1 MFLANLCGFCSDLK
15 NFLAVAIFFGYTV
28 HILVLHVL
36 AGEAKNLEEVMKVG
50 ILGAGG
56 IAVKMAN
63 TVSQMDGIENYAVA
77 SRSLEKAR
85 DFADKY
91 GVAKA
96 YGSYEEMLADPD
108 VDLVYVATP
117 HSHHCE
123 WTIKSL
129 EAGHHVLCEKA
140 FAANYAQAEKMIE
153 CARSKKLLLAEAI
166 WTRYMPS
173 RKMIDDLIRSGE
185 IGELVCVDSNLGYR
199 IDQNQRLIDPALAGG
214 SLLDLTVYCLNFS
227 SMVMGDDIR
236 RIDAKMIPTPS
247 GVDGKNTVM
256 LSYKNGAMASMFST
270 LYALTDRRGLIT
282 GRDGFIEVENINN
295 PQRITVYDA
304 SGKEKKT
311 LVPPPQI
318 SGYEYELASCQKA
331 IAEGKIECP
340 EMPHAETLEIM
351 QQMDEIRAQFGIRFP
366 FE

>member
-1 MFLANLCGFCSDLK
+1 
-15 NFLAVAIFFGYTV
+15 
-28 HILVLHVL
+28 
-36 AGEAKNLEEVMKVG
+36 MKVG

-56 IAVKMAN
+56 IAVKMAQ
-63 TVSQMDGIENYAVA
+63 TVAQMDGVENYAVA

-85 DFADKY
+85 AFAAKH
-91 GVAKA
+91 GFAKA
-96 YGSYEEMLADPD
+96 YGSYDEMLGDPA

-123 WTIKSL
+123 WTLKTL

-140 FAANYAQAEKMIE
+140 FAANLSQAEKMVE

-185 IGELVCVDSNLGYR
+185 IGDVVCVDSNLGYR
-199 IDQNQRLIDPALAGG
+199 IDQNQRLVDPALAGG

-227 SMVMGDDIR
+227 SMVLGDDIAK
-236 RIDAKMIPTPS
+236 IDAHMIPTPT

-256 LSYKNGAMASMFST
+256 LSYRNGAMASMFST

-282 GRDGFIEVENINN
+282 GRDGFIVVENINN
-295 PQRITVYDA
+295 PQKITVYDA
-304 SGKEKKT
+304 AGNVKKT

-318 SGYEYELASCQKA
+318 SGYEYEVAACQKA
-331 IAEGKIECP
+331 IAEGSIECP

-351 QQMDEIRAQFGIRFP
+351 RQMDEIRRQFGIKFP